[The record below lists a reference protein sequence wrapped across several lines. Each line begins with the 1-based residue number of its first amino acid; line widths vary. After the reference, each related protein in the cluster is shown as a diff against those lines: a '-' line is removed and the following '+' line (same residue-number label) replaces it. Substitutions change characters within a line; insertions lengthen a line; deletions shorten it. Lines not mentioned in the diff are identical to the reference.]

1 MAHKIQS
8 SDFLLKNVS
17 FLLLFADC
25 CEKRYILEGVSFEK
39 HQEFQITLS
48 LCVQVYE
55 HVAKTYFLPWTFLN
69 CST

>member
-8 SDFLLKNVS
+8 SDYLLKNVS

-25 CEKRYILEGVSFEK
+25 CEKRYILEGVSFELDE
-39 HQEFQITLS
+39 EFQITLS

-55 HVAKTYFLPWTFLN
+55 HVAKIYFFSWNFLN